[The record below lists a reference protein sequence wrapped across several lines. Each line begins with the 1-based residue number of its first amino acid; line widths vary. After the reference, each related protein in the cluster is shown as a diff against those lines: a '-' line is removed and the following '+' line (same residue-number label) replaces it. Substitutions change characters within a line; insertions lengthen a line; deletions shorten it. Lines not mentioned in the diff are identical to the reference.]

1 MKNYIELE
9 DAIQAVAEFIDSDY
23 PAHELAVEDAEFALQ
38 DVPSADVVART
49 EYEELIK
56 TKVDEVVEHLKEQ
69 IPERKTGEWIDL
81 EIPLEDGGS
90 MPAQACNRCKTF
102 YPLAYTGGGH
112 NFCPNCGARMK
123 GADDE

>member
-56 TKVDEVVEHLKEQ
+56 TKVDEVAELLKEQ
-69 IPERKTGEWIDL
+69 IPERKHGKWFKDDEGTFICSACGSGYKDQPTL
-81 EIPLEDGGS
+81 MGKPLY
-90 MPAQACNRCKTF
+90 A
-102 YPLAYTGGGH
+102 
-112 NFCPNCGARMK
+112 FCPMCGAMMK
-123 GADDE
+123 GADE